1 MAQLVGGCS
10 VSVKIGEIELGG
22 GKNLVVIAGP
32 CVIESWETI
41 FNTATYL
48 KELSEK
54 LGFSLVFK
62 ASFDKANRTSIH
74 SFRGPGLTEGL
85 SMLADI
91 KAKLGLPVLSDIHES
106 SQCKEAGRVL
116 DVLQIPAFLCRQT
129 DLLVAAAETGKVVNV
144 KKGQF
149 VAPNDMQ
156 NVVSKVIECG
166 NQNTVL
172 TERGTTF
179 GYNNLVVDMR
189 SIPIMQAMGVP
200 VVFDATH
207 SVQLPGGG
215 GTVSSGQRQYVPTL
229 ARAAVAAGCDGV
241 FMECHPNPDE
251 AKSDGP
257 NQVPLTHVRALIE
270 QLLAVHKL
278 AKSLPDLELPQMG
291 QCTAYDFKSKES
303 LDAAPGACGA
313 AAR

>member
-1 MAQLVGGCS
+1 MS
-10 VSVKIGEIELGG
+10 VNVGEIEFGG
-22 GKNLVVIAGP
+22 GKELVIIAGP

-48 KELSEK
+48 KELSTK
-54 LGFSLVFK
+54 LGFSLIFK

-74 SFRGPGLTEGL
+74 SFRGPGLSEGL
-85 SMLADI
+85 AMLADV
-91 KAKLGLPVLSDIHES
+91 KAKLNVPVLSDIHES
-106 SQCKEAGRVL
+106 SQCKEAGKVL

-129 DLLVAAAETGKVVNV
+129 DLLIAAAETGKAVNV

-149 VAPNDMQ
+149 VAPTDMQ
-156 NVVSKVIECG
+156 NVVTKIAECG
-166 NQNTVL
+166 NKNTIL

-189 SIPIMQAMGVP
+189 SIPIMQSFGVP

-241 FMECHPNPDE
+241 FMECHPNPDV

-257 NQVPLTHVRALIE
+257 NQVPLSHVRALIE

-278 AKSLPDLELPQMG
+278 AKSLPDLELPLTG
-291 QCTAYDFKSKES
+291 QCTPFDFKSES
-303 LDAAPGACGA
+303 LDTAPGACGA

>member
-1 MAQLVGGCS
+1 M
-10 VSVKIGEIELGG
+10 SVKIGEFEVDRGKEL
-22 GKNLVVIAGP
+22 VIIAGP

-48 KELSEK
+48 KELSAK
-54 LGFSLVFK
+54 LGFHLVFK

-85 SMLADI
+85 AMLADI
-91 KAKLGLPVLSDIHES
+91 KAKLNLPVLSDIHES
-106 SQCKEAGRVL
+106 AQCKEAGRVL

-149 VAPNDMQ
+149 VAPTDMQ
-156 NVVSKVIECG
+156 NVVSKIHECG
-166 NQNTVL
+166 NKNVVL

-189 SIPIMQAMGVP
+189 SIPIMQSFGVP

-257 NQVPLTHVRALIE
+257 NQVPLTCVSALIE
-270 QLLAVHKL
+270 QLLSVHKL
-278 AKSLPDLELPQMG
+278 AKSLNDLELPQQG
-291 QCTAYDFKSKES
+291 QCTPFEFRS
-303 LDAAPGACGA
+303 GA
-313 AAR
+313 AVR